1 MVEVKGW
8 RNGLL
13 VTLPDTLELDEL
25 LAAIRERL
33 EHGRNLEL
41 WKGSVATIE
50 FGARIVLPD
59 ALDSIIGVLK
69 DGYGILPTAVVSEIP
84 ETRAAADRLTL
95 TLYDVLPMVVMPP
108 VGQTPEPEKAP
119 QIGQGNA
126 LYIPHTVRSGQ
137 RIVHNGAVI
146 VNGDVNPG
154 SEVIAAGD
162 IVVLGTLRGV
172 AHAGAN
178 GDESS
183 RIFARSLRPPQ
194 LRIASLYARAPES
207 DGKTAASK
215 GAECARVQSGAIDIN
230 PW

>member
-1 MVEVKGW
+1 M
-8 RNGLL
+8 
-13 VTLPDTLELDEL
+13 TLPDTLELDEL

-41 WKGSVATIE
+41 WKGSVATID

-59 ALDSIIGVLK
+59 ALDSIIHVLK

-95 TLYDVLPMVVMPP
+95 TLYDVLPTVVMPP

-137 RIVHNGAVI
+137 RILHNGAVI
-146 VNGDVNPG
+146 VNGDVNPDA
-154 SEVIAAGD
+154 EVIAAGD

-172 AHAGAN
+172 AHAGAS
-178 GDESS
+178 GDDSS
-183 RIFARSLRPPQ
+183 KIFARKLIPVQ
-194 LRIASLYARAPES
+194 LRISSIYTRSPDHS
-207 DGKTAASK
+207 ISNK
-215 GAECARVQSGAIDIN
+215 GAEYARIKNGAIDIN

>member
-13 VTLPDTLELDEL
+13 MTLPDTLELDEL

-41 WKGSVATIE
+41 WKGTVATID

-59 ALDSIIGVLK
+59 ALDSIIRVLK

-95 TLYDVLPMVVMPP
+95 TLYDVLPIVVMPP

-178 GDESS
+178 GDETS

-194 LRIASLYARAPES
+194 LRIASLYARAPEP
-207 DGKTAASK
+207 DVRTTASK
-215 GAECARVQSGAIDIN
+215 GAECASVQSGAIDIN

>member
-33 EHGRNLEL
+33 EQGRNLEL
-41 WKGSVATIE
+41 WKGSVATID

-126 LYIPHTVRSGQ
+126 HAAGRKRDHQGKCCGQLGLDRQSHALLLTRAAGRSGPEGPTFEPA
-137 RIVHNGAVI
+137 RWMEAV
-146 VNGDVNPG
+146 
-154 SEVIAAGD
+154 SWRAG
-162 IVVLGTLRGV
+162 
-172 AHAGAN
+172 
-178 GDESS
+178 
-183 RIFARSLRPPQ
+183 
-194 LRIASLYARAPES
+194 
-207 DGKTAASK
+207 
-215 GAECARVQSGAIDIN
+215 
-230 PW
+230 

>member
-1 MVEVKGW
+1 LVEVKGW

-13 VTLPDTLELDEL
+13 MTLSDTLELDEL

-33 EHGRNLEL
+33 DQGRNLEL
-41 WKGSVATIE
+41 WRGSVATIV

-69 DGYGILPTAVVSEIP
+69 DGYGILPTAIVSEVP

-95 TLYDVLPMVVMPP
+95 TIYDVLPTVVMPL
-108 VGQTPEPEKAP
+108 VGQAPEPEKTP

-137 RIVHNGAVI
+137 RILHNGAVI
-146 VNGDVNPG
+146 INGDVNPDA
-154 SEVIAAGD
+154 EVIAAGD
-162 IVVLGTLRGV
+162 ILVLGTLRGV
-172 AHAGAN
+172 AHAGAS
-178 GDESS
+178 GDETS
-183 RIFARSLRPPQ
+183 RIFARKLIPVQ
-194 LRIASLYARAPES
+194 LRIGSIYARSPDHLVS
-207 DGKTAASK
+207 NK
-215 GAECARVQSGAIDIN
+215 GAEFARIKNGAIDII